1 MDQFRNSK
9 QLINITMKKTIF
21 LSLFVTATVLAN
33 AQAVQMTKTG
43 KISFYSRAK
52 SIDKVEA
59 ENNEVSSI
67 LNPQTGDMVFA
78 ILIKSFHFASALMEE
93 HFNEN
98 YLESGKFPKSTF
110 KGKIT
115 NLTAVNFAK
124 DGAYPVTV
132 EGDLTMHGVTK
143 KASAPGSIT
152 IKGGKIA
159 ANAKFQVKLK
169 DYSISIP
176 SLVADKISE
185 DIDITVDCKY
195 EPKS

>member
-1 MDQFRNSK
+1 
-9 QLINITMKKTIF
+9 MKKTIL
-21 LSLFVTATVLAN
+21 LSLFVTATVLVN

-78 ILIKSFHFASALMEE
+78 VLIKSFHFASALMEE

-115 NLTAVNFAK
+115 NLAAVNFAK

-143 KASAPGSIT
+143 TATAPGSVT
-152 IKGGKIA
+152 VKGGKVSA
-159 ANAKFQVKLK
+159 TAKFQVKLK

>member
-1 MDQFRNSK
+1 
-9 QLINITMKKTIF
+9 MKKTIF
-21 LSLFVTATVLAN
+21 LSLFVTASVLAN

-78 ILIKSFHFASALMEE
+78 VLIKGFHFASALMEE

-124 DGAYPVTV
+124 DGVYPVTV

-143 KASAPGSIT
+143 KAAAPGSIT

-195 EPKS
+195 DPKS